1 MLRNKPEPTRR
12 WLDLAPG
19 DPVIVIAGKDKG
31 KQGEVLH
38 HPRPA
43 QDRRQ
48 GRQHPEAA
56 HQGGSAPR
64 WRAGRAG
71 WDRRL
76 RGRARLL
83 QRDARLPILRP
94 ADADQAHHPRVGSA
108 RAHLPPLWGAIR
120 ARAQD
125 GGSVAVAKA
134 KQAPKK
140 EQAPKAPGTRSEAP
154 PRLLQSYRKT
164 VTQQLTK
171 EFDYGNA
178 MQVPRVDKIV
188 VNIGIG
194 EAKDNDKALDAAVG
208 DVQTIT
214 GQKPQLVKAKKSV
227 AAFKLRAGQT
237 VGIKTTL
244 RGRRMWYFLDKLLN
258 VALPRIRDFRGVSP
272 DAFDGRGNYS
282 LGLREQVIFP
292 EIDYDKIDKL
302 RGLEVSI
309 ITTAKTDDESRSL
322 LTRLGMPFR
331 KR

>member
-1 MLRNKPEPTRR
+1 M
-12 WLDLAPG
+12 
-19 DPVIVIAGKDKG
+19 
-31 KQGEVLH
+31 
-38 HPRPA
+38 
-43 QDRRQ
+43 
-48 GRQHPEAA
+48 
-56 HQGGSAPR
+56 
-64 WRAGRAG
+64 
-71 WDRRL
+71 
-76 RGRARLL
+76 
-83 QRDARLPILRP
+83 
-94 ADADQAHHPRVGSA
+94 
-108 RAHLPPLWGAIR
+108 
-120 ARAQD
+120 
-125 GGSVAVAKA
+125 AKA
-134 KQAPKK
+134 KRQQAPKK

-154 PRLLQSYRKT
+154 PRLLQAYRET
-164 VTQQLTK
+164 MAQQLTK

-309 ITTAKTDDESRSL
+309 ITTAKTDDEARSL